1 MEAPADRAVR
11 FESAHGDTDPA
22 LQQEAPMSVALGI
35 DTGGT
40 YTDAALVDL
49 ATGEV
54 HAANKALTTR
64 EDLAT
69 GIRQAVDGLP
79 GLNPRNIALVSLAT
93 TLATNAA
100 VEGIG
105 GRVCGVLLGYDR
117 DMLRRYRLDRQI
129 RATHIVYVRG
139 RHDIFGVETE
149 ELDEQ
154 GLREAIRAH
163 DDDVDAFAISSYL
176 AARNPE
182 HEARARA
189 IAADMTDKPIVLG
202 GELSGQ
208 LNSVR
213 RATSAVLNAQ
223 LIPVIQGLL
232 TGIGTSVRARGI
244 EAPIAVVRGDGSLM
258 DVSLALERPIETVV
272 SGPAASVVGAQRMT
286 GTEAALVLDMGGT
299 TTDIA
304 VLRDGRPKIAARG
317 ANVGGWRTAVQAI
330 DTLTTGIGGDSRVV
344 ADPLD
349 LDIGPERVVP
359 LSLAAMQH
367 PAVRDTLRAIEHG
380 RATHRLVPVWEFLA
394 AGRPVADEPLSDAE
408 RRIVQAV
415 ADSPVS
421 VMDVAARV
429 GLSDARM
436 LSTRA
441 LEARGILTR
450 VGLTPTDILHARGE
464 FTAFDVETAELGC
477 RIAARESRTEVEA
490 FIPRVHES
498 VVRRIAT
505 NVLRKAV
512 ADIEPG
518 IADDESPFAR
528 YLLDRS
534 SSVEHREGPIDIRL
548 DLTVPLVAVGAPAGA
563 WIPEVAKRV
572 RTEVVI
578 PAHADVAG
586 AVGAV
591 SGSVLENVE
600 ILLRPLYARRG
611 VVGFAVHSPV
621 ERRQFRSQDQ
631 ARDHILRVGPE
642 IAAERARRAGAEDS
656 RVSVEEASWDAESDD
671 PEAGS
676 HLMET
681 RFRFMAVGRPRL

>member
-1 MEAPADRAVR
+1 
-11 FESAHGDTDPA
+11 
-22 LQQEAPMSVALGI
+22 MSVALGI

-54 HAANKALTTR
+54 RATNKALTTR
-64 EDLAT
+64 EDLAI
-69 GIRQAVDGLP
+69 GILQAVDGLP
-79 GLNPRNIALVSLAT
+79 GLDPRKIALVSLAT

-105 GRVCGVLLGYDR
+105 GRVCCVLLGYDR
-117 DMLRRYRLDRQI
+117 AMLRRYRLDRQI
-129 RATHIVYVRG
+129 RATHIVHVRG
-139 RHDIFGVETE
+139 RHDIFGVKTE

-154 GLREAIRAH
+154 GLREAIDAH
-163 DDDVDAFAISSYL
+163 GSDVDAFAISSYL

-189 IAADMTDKPIVLG
+189 IAADMTDKPVVLG

-223 LIPVIQGLL
+223 LIPMIQGLL
-232 TGIGTSVRARGI
+232 SGIGTSMRARGI
-244 EAPIAVVRGDGSLM
+244 EAPITVVRGDGSLM

-286 GTEAALVLDMGGT
+286 GTETALVLDMGGT

-304 VLRDGRPKIAARG
+304 ALRQGRPRIAGRG

-330 DTLTTGIGGDSRVV
+330 DAHTTGIGGDSRIV

-349 LDIGPERVVP
+349 LEIGPGRVVP

-367 PAVRDTLRAIEHG
+367 PTVLRTLREIERG
-380 RATHRLVPVWEFLA
+380 RATHRLLPVWEFLTA
-394 AGRPVADEPLSDAE
+394 ARPALDEPLSDAE
-408 RRIVQAV
+408 RRIVTAV
-415 ADSPVS
+415 ADSPLS
-421 VMDVAARV
+421 VMDIPALV

-436 LSTRA
+436 LGTRA
-441 LEARGILTR
+441 LEARGLVTR
-450 VGLTPTDILHARGE
+450 VGLTPTDILHARGD
-464 FTAFDVETAELGC
+464 FTAFDVEAAELGC
-477 RIAARESRTEVEA
+477 RIAARESRTDVEA
-490 FIPRVHES
+490 LVPRVHES
-498 VVRRIAT
+498 VVRRLAT

-512 ADIEPG
+512 AEIAPG
-518 IADDESPFAR
+518 ITDDESPLAR
-528 YLLDRS
+528 FLLDRS
-534 SSVEHREGPIDIRL
+534 SSLEHREGPIDIRL
-548 DLTVPLVAVGAPAGA
+548 DLAVPLVAVGAPAGA
-563 WIPEVAKRV
+563 WIPEVARRV
-572 RTEVVI
+572 RTDVAI

-586 AVGAV
+586 AIGAV
-591 SGSVLENVE
+591 SGSVLERVE
-600 ILLRPLYARRG
+600 LLLRPLYARRG
-611 VVGFAVHSPV
+611 IVGFAVHSPL
-621 ERRQFRSQDQ
+621 ERLQFRSQDQ

-642 IAAERARRAGAEDS
+642 IAAERARRAGADDL
-656 RVSVEEASWDAESDD
+656 RVSVEEGSWDAESDD

-676 HLMET
+676 YLMET
-681 RFRFMAVGRPRL
+681 RFRFTAVGRPRL